1 MKREIWLEFNWVEC
15 VGFLIRFWF
24 LPNSLFLVFLLGLT
38 RLVFLEKLWV
48 WVLTELIF
56 AIILTELIKRSESLS
71 PIVLFI
77 IVEVRL
83 SLSLLGGFFLERKRL
98 ILLFC
103 VGKLGVIPLWFW
115 VFRLFQG
122 LDFRSMFSIMTV
134 YKIIPLIMVCLLIS
148 NGLAAGVVC
157 FNRLVIFYLFSGV
170 VLLSNSLGVLVVFS
184 TGWLLAAGVRRSLS
198 IVVFFG
204 FYLIILVGLLFSER
218 EGGDL
223 IMLLF
228 YRGLPPLGS
237 FFGKLF
243 VLARRRRGWGLV
255 FLPLFSGLIVIMG
268 WVFFRVL
275 SNKGMKLI
283 FVLFLLLGVFVCCWS
298 FAEALT
304 F

>member
-1 MKREIWLEFNWVEC
+1 V
-15 VGFLIRFWF
+15 V
-24 LPNSLFLVFLLGLT
+24 VLGLI
-38 RLVFLEKLWV
+38 RLVFLEKLWI

-56 AIILTELIKRSESLS
+56 AVMLTELIKRRESLS

-122 LDFRSMFSIMTV
+122 LDFRSMFRIITI
-134 YKIIPLIMVCLLIS
+134 YKIIPLIMVCLLVRNRLVS
-148 NGLAAGVVC
+148 SLVC
-157 FNRLVIFYLFSGV
+157 LNRLVILYLFSGTM
-170 VLLSNSLGVLVVFS
+170 VLRSSLGVLVVFS
-184 TGWLLAAGVRRSLS
+184 TGWLLAAGARRRLS
-198 IVVFFG
+198 VVLFFG
-204 FYLIILVGLLFSER
+204 FYLIMLSALLFSER
-218 EGGDL
+218 EGRDL

-228 YRGLPPLGS
+228 YSGLPPLGS
-237 FFGKLF
+237 FFRKLF
-243 VLARRRRGWGLV
+243 ILARRRSRWGLM
-255 FLPLFSGLIVIMG
+255 FLPLFSGLIIITA

-275 SNKGMKLI
+275 SRKGLKLV
-283 FVLFLLLGVFVCCWS
+283 FLLLLLLGVFCCCWS
-298 FAEALT
+298 FAEALV